1 MGRKRKVLIF
11 NQLNIWYDENMK
23 LIAKIKL
30 NPTEEQRQML
40 HETLQR
46 ANAACNY
53 ISELAWQKKT
63 FNKLS
68 LQKIGY
74 YAVRDQFELSAQMVV
89 RALGKVADSY
99 KLDKKTQRH
108 FHKHGAFPYD
118 SRILSYRLDVQ
129 EVNIWTLQGRQRIAF
144 QAGKRQL
151 ALLQQ
156 QQGESD
162 LALIGGEFYI
172 FAVCDV
178 DSPEP
183 EDVADYMGV
192 DVGIVNLATTDDG
205 ERYSGKTVN
214 RVRHRYRRMRRK
226 LQKKGTKSAKRLL
239 KKRAGKEKRFAHDV
253 NHCVSKAIVKKAKR
267 TERGLALEE
276 LTGIRSRVRLR
287 KPQRTQLHSW
297 SFADLGRKIAY
308 KAELDGVPLV
318 YVDPRNTSRQCS
330 CCGYIDKGNR
340 KTQAKFICIACG
352 FSAHADVNAA
362 RNISSRGS
370 VNAPYADSELGSS
383 PA

>member
-1 MGRKRKVLIF
+1 
-11 NQLNIWYDENMK
+11 MK
-23 LIAKIKL
+23 LTAKVKL
-30 NPTEEQRQML
+30 NPTEEQHQML
-40 HETLQR
+40 RDTLQR

-53 ISELAWQKKT
+53 ISDVAWQEKT

-68 LQKIGY
+68 LQKMCY
-74 YAVRDQFELSAQMVV
+74 YDVRDKFELTAQMAI

-99 KLDKKTQRH
+99 KLDKKTKRNFQQH
-108 FHKHGAFPYD
+108 AAFPYD
-118 SRILSYRLDVQ
+118 SRILSYRLETQ
-129 EVNIWTLQGRQRIAF
+129 EVNIWTLQGRQRIPF
-144 QAGKRQL
+144 QAGKHQL
-151 ALLQQ
+151 ELLQH

-162 LALIGGEFYI
+162 LALIRGEFYL

-192 DVGIVNLATTDDG
+192 DLGIVNIATTDDG

-214 RVRHRYRRMRRK
+214 RVRHRYRRIRSK

-239 KKRAGKEKRFAHDV
+239 KKRSGKEKRFANDV

-267 TERGLALEE
+267 TSRGIALED
-276 LTGIRSRVRLR
+276 LTDIRKRVRLR

-297 SFADLGRKIAY
+297 SFADLGIKMAY
-308 KAELDGVPLV
+308 KAEMCGVAVV
-318 YVDPRNTSRQCS
+318 YIDPRNTSRRCS
-330 CCGYIDKGNR
+330 HCGHIDKSNR
-340 KTQAKFICIACG
+340 KTQDKFLCIACG

-362 RNISSRGS
+362 VNIGRRGS
-370 VNAPYADSELGSS
+370 VKAPYADT
-383 PA
+383 A